1 MFDHVGLRVRNL
13 EASVAFYRS
22 ALAAL
27 GHVPGAAGDG
37 YAGFGP
43 PAAPTL
49 WLHESQDASG
59 AHVAFR
65 ARDRAAVDEFH
76 RRGLAA
82 GGRDN
87 GAPGLRPDYGP
98 NCYAAFVIDHDGNNL
113 EAVCFE

>member
-1 MFDHVGLRVRNL
+1 MFDHVGLRVRDL
-13 EASVAFYRS
+13 DVSTAFYR
-22 ALAAL
+22 ATLTAL
-27 GHVPGAAGDG
+27 GHVPGASGDG

-43 PAAPTL
+43 PAAPAL
-49 WLHESQDASG
+49 WLHASAG
-59 AHVAFR
+59 SSGTHVAFR
-65 ARDRAAVDEFH
+65 APNRAAVDEFH

-98 NCYAAFVIDHDGNNL
+98 NYYAAFVTDFDGNNI